1 VNPTIHGTPKDRTGS
16 ASIIKRATADIT
28 KRFAG
33 LERDVLALFDAIPV
47 YALNREAGGFLYGLT
62 PEQMAA
68 LSDGLAAA
76 LERWIAAGKDP
87 ANLFWW
93 DAYVQDSAQ
102 LGTAQ
107 AVANLSNLS
116 TAYASTRALEQVIYS
131 TPYKTRLGMAQVKSY
146 EHWRGLAATSRAEL
160 SQIIG
165 RAVVDGKNPKAVKTE
180 IAERLGVSKE
190 KALSYAQTDITDTL
204 RQATWAESDYA
215 EESLGIKTALLWTSA
230 LKASTRSWHASRN
243 GHTYSTDEVRKFYG
257 EGGNRYNCYCA
268 QTTCLL
274 DAEGKPILTKRLQ
287 SAMSNERKT
296 WQSKHG

>member
-1 VNPTIHGTPKDRTGS
+1 VNPIIQGTPKDRTGS
-16 ASIIKRATADIT
+16 AAIVKRATADIG

-33 LERDVLALFDAIPV
+33 LERDVLTLFDAIPV
-47 YALNREAGGFLYGLT
+47 YAVNRDVGGFLYGLT

-102 LGTAQ
+102 IGTAQ

-116 TAYASTRALEQVIYS
+116 QAYASTRALEQVIYS
-131 TPYKTRLGMAQVKSY
+131 LPYKTRLGMAQVKSY

-215 EESLGIKTALLWTSA
+215 EESLGIRTGMLWTSA
-230 LKASTRSWHASRN
+230 LKPTTRSWHAALN
-243 GHTYSTDEVRKFYG
+243 GKVLSTDQVRNFYN
-257 EGGNRYNCYCA
+257 ERGNRYNCFCG
-268 QTTCLL
+268 QTACLL
-274 DAEGKPILTKRLQ
+274 DADGKPIITKRLQ
-287 SAMSNERKT
+287 SAMANERKA
-296 WQSKHG
+296 WASQHG

>member
-1 VNPTIHGTPKDRTGS
+1 VNPIIQGTPKDRTGS
-16 ASIIKRATADIT
+16 ASIVKRATADIT

-116 TAYASTRALEQVIYS
+116 TAYASTRALESVIYS

-165 RAVVDGKNPKAVKTE
+165 KAVVDGKNPKAVKTE

-215 EESLGIKTALLWTSA
+215 EESLGIRTAMLWTSA
-230 LKASTRSWHASRN
+230 LKSSTRPWHASRN
-243 GHTYSTDEVRKFYG
+243 GRTYSTDEVRKFYA
-257 EGGNRYNCYCA
+257 EGGNRYNCYCG

-287 SAMSNERKT
+287 SAMANERKA

>member
-1 VNPTIHGTPKDRTGS
+1 VNPIIQGTPKDRTGS
-16 ASIIKRATADIT
+16 AAIVKRATADIT

-47 YALNREAGGFLYGLT
+47 YAINREAGGFLYGLT

-68 LSDGLAAA
+68 LSEGLAAA

-102 LGTAQ
+102 LGAAQ

-116 TAYASTRALEQVIYS
+116 PAYASTRALESVIYS

-146 EHWRGLAATSRAEL
+146 EHWLGLAATSRAEL

-165 RAVVDGKNPKAVKTE
+165 RAVVDGKNPKSVKTE
-180 IAERLGVSKE
+180 IAERLGVSKA

-215 EESLGIKTALLWTSA
+215 EESLGIKTAMLWTSA
-230 LKASTRSWHASRN
+230 LKPTTRSWHAALN
-243 GHTYSTDEVRKFYG
+243 GKVLSTDQVRNFYN
-257 EGGNRYNCYCA
+257 ERGNRFNCFCG

-274 DAEGKPILTKRLQ
+274 DAEGKPIITKRLQ
-287 SAMSNERKT
+287 SAMANERKT